1 MKKINP
7 LTIMLAIIALS
18 FIVAFLL
25 HPGANENKILNFTN
39 KVGTK
44 NKGELLNPLIDFQA
58 MVASKATNKATNK
71 LGQWQG
77 SNGDNTVWSIVY
89 GVNGECLQNC
99 RDNLQKLVNTQIRL
113 DKYANRFRLYLVGI
127 ANIPIKNKIPENFT
141 VLKVASTDW
150 QLLFGKKHRLLMVD
164 PRGMAILGY
173 GSQVIPEDIFAD
185 SKFLIKNS
193 K

>member
-1 MKKINP
+1 
-7 LTIMLAIIALS
+7 MLAIIALS
-18 FIVAFLL
+18 FIAAFLL
-25 HPGANENKILNFTN
+25 HPGSNENKILNFTN

-58 MVASKATNKATNK
+58 MLAKQPTNKSK
-71 LGQWQG
+71 QWQG
-77 SNGDNTVWSIVY
+77 SNGTNTLWSIVY
-89 GVNGECLQNC
+89 GVNGECLQSC
-99 RDNLQKLVNTQIRL
+99 LENLQKLINTQIRL
-113 DKYANRFRLYLVGI
+113 DKYANRFRLYFVGTDDI
-127 ANIPIKNKIPENFT
+127 ETTIPENFT

-150 QLLFGKKHRLLMVD
+150 QLLFGKKHKLLMID